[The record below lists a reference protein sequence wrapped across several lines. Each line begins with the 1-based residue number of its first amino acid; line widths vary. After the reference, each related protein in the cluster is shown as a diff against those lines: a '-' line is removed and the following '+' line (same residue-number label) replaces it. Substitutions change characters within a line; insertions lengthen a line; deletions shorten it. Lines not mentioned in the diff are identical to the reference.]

1 MLNDKIEKAEIAKAK
16 EEAREEKEKASR
28 KTSTRK
34 STRQNP
40 IIKVLTSAAFIRA
53 AFGILKKVIK

>member
-1 MLNDKIEKAEIAKAK
+1 MLNIKIEKAEIAKAK
-16 EEAREEKEKASR
+16 EEEREAKEKASR

-40 IIKVLTSAAFIRA
+40 IIKVLTSATFIRA